1 LAQTVPD
8 KFVIIDGS
16 SYFFRAFFAIRGLRT
31 SKGFPT
37 NAIKGFTTMLKK
49 VLRRFPAPYMA
60 MVFDA
65 AERTFRN
72 DLYVE
77 YKAHRQPMPE
87 ELSKQI
93 PYMKE
98 ISKAFRIPTFELD
111 GFEADDI
118 IATLARHAAS
128 QGLEAVVVTADKD
141 LMQIVTKKATD
152 EKTPGVVLFDES
164 KDRRVGIDEVV
175 EKFGVGPERVVD
187 ILALMGDAVDNIPGV
202 RGIGEKT
209 AAALV
214 SKHGPVEEMLAHPE
228 RIERDKLRETL
239 VAEKENALL
248 SKKLARLEAN
258 LPIDLDMNKYR
269 PGAADREKLAS
280 MFRELE
286 LIGELREIEGGA
298 GEKRQGFAAGAYE
311 LIQEEKDLD
320 RWLKG
325 PGPVAIDIYS
335 SGPDPRRGRV
345 VGIAIARAPGRA
357 AYIPL
362 SHAANLGGPKQLD
375 RAVVLSRLKPLLED
389 ASIRKILHDVK
400 NDLQL
405 LKPEGITIADP
416 IDDPMLAS
424 YLINADQLNHELEK
438 LVSDCLAHD
447 LSKLS
452 DLTGTGKKKVDLD
465 QVEIERVKTCAGERV
480 DALLQ
485 VQAILDKR
493 LAEADAVA
501 IYRDIELPLARVLAE
516 VESAGVKIHVPFLH
530 KIGTEFEG
538 KMKQY
543 EKEAFAIAGVEFNLN
558 SPKQLADVLFSKLK
572 LPVVKKG
579 DSGPSTDHEV
589 LEELSAKHPL
599 PAKILQYRSLSKLKG
614 TYVDALPEL
623 VNRETGRVHTSFNQ
637 AVAATGRLSSSD
649 PNLQNIPI
657 RTEEGRRIRQA
668 FIAEPGHVLV
678 IADYSQIELRL
689 LAHMSQDPI
698 LLKAFRD
705 GKDVHAQTA
714 SEVFEVMPEMVT
726 SDMRR
731 MAKVVNF
738 GIIYGMSA
746 HGLSQRLGI
755 PMPEARRYI
764 ERYFTRYQGVRKF
777 LDGILAGAR
786 EKGYVVT
793 EFGRRRQTPGVDSKN
808 GTIRAQAER
817 IAINAPVQ
825 GTAADVIKIAMIRL
839 HPKLEP
845 FQARMILQVHDEL
858 IVEAPE
864 SKADEV
870 GRLLQSE
877 MENVKPFRV
886 PLSVEL
892 GIGKTWGDAKP

>member
-1 LAQTVPD
+1 MPD

-31 SKGFPT
+31 SRGFPT
-37 NAIKGFTTMLKK
+37 NAVKGFTNMLKK
-49 VLRRFPAPYMA
+49 VLRRFPAPYIA

-72 DLYVE
+72 EVYAD

-98 ISKAFRIPTFELD
+98 ISRAFQIPTLELN
-111 GFEADDI
+111 GYEADDI

-141 LMQIVTKKATD
+141 LMQIVTKKSSD
-152 EKTPGVVLFDES
+152 EKTPGVVLFDEG
-164 KDRRVGIDEVV
+164 KDRRVGIDEVI

-202 RGIGEKT
+202 KGIGEKT

-228 RIERDKLRETL
+228 RIEREKLRETL
-239 VAEKENALL
+239 LAERENALL
-248 SKKLARLEAN
+248 SKKLARLEAG
-258 LPIDLDMNKYR
+258 LPIDLDLNHYR
-269 PGAADREKLAS
+269 PGAGDREKLAS
-280 MFRELE
+280 LFRELE
-286 LIGELREIEGGA
+286 LLGELREIEGGA

-311 LIQEEKDLD
+311 LIQDEKDLD

-325 PGPVAIDIYS
+325 PGPVAVDFFS
-335 SGPDPRRGRV
+335 DGPDPRRGRI
-345 VGIAIARAPGRA
+345 VGIAVAAAPGRA
-357 AYIPL
+357 AYLPIG
-362 SHAANLGGPKQLD
+362 HAANLGGPNQLD
-375 RAVVLSRLKPLLED
+375 RSAVFARLKPLLED
-389 ASIRKILHDVK
+389 PSIRKILHDVK
-400 NDLQL
+400 SDMQL
-405 LKPEGITIADP
+405 LRPDGIAIADP

-424 YLINADQLNHELEK
+424 YLINADQLNHELDK
-438 LVSDCLAHD
+438 LVSDCLSHD
-447 LSKLS
+447 LAKLS
-452 DLTGTGKKKVDLD
+452 DLTGTGKKKVALG
-465 QVEIERVKTCAGERV
+465 QVEIERVKACVCERV

-485 VQAILDKR
+485 VQSILDKR
-493 LAEADAVA
+493 LEESGATR
-501 IYRDIELPLARVLAE
+501 IYREIELPLARVLAD
-516 VESAGVKIHVPFLH
+516 VEWAGVKIHVPFLH

-538 KMKQY
+538 KMTQY
-543 EKEAFAIAGVEFNLN
+543 EKEAFEMAGVEFNLN
-558 SPKQLADVLFSKLK
+558 SPKQLADVLFAKLK

-668 FIAEPGHVLV
+668 FIAEPGNVLV
-678 IADYSQIELRL
+678 IGDYSQIELRL
-689 LAHMSQDPI
+689 LAHMSEDPI
-698 LLKAFRD
+698 LVKAFREGRD
-705 GKDVHAQTA
+705 IHAQTA

-726 SDMRR
+726 ADMRR
-731 MAKVVNF
+731 MAKLVNF

-755 PMPEARRYI
+755 SMQEAKRYI

-786 EKGYVVT
+786 RNGYVVT

-825 GTAADVIKIAMIRL
+825 GTAADIIKIAMIRL
-839 HPKLEP
+839 HPKLER
-845 FQARMILQVHDEL
+845 FHARMILQVHDEL

-864 SKADEV
+864 ARADEV
-870 GRLLQSE
+870 GTLLKSE

-886 PLSVEL
+886 PISVEL